1 METIALQEYPILVGD
16 CTEAL
21 ERVFHGRD
29 FVSVMLLCDENTF
42 ACCLPLLK
50 EVSIL
55 QDIHPIVIAPGE
67 VHKNLETCRNIWDA
81 LIRGRAERNS
91 VLINLGG
98 GVIGDMGGFCAATYK
113 RGMPFVQ
120 IPTTLLAQVDASIG
134 GKLGI
139 DFGQVKNSIGVF
151 SNPLAVCVD
160 PRFLATLSRRELRS
174 GFAEIVKHAL
184 IADAGQWAAIR
195 GLISLEN
202 LHWEAFI
209 RPSLEIKRRIVEADP
224 FERGLRKALNFGHTI
239 GHALEGHL
247 LQGNDPLLHGEA
259 VAAGMICESFL
270 SWKAGLLAENDRD
283 MIAGFLF
290 ARYGLQSLQ
299 AQDFDAFLQLM
310 LNDKKNERGRINF
323 SLIGPP
329 GTVHVDQYAEK
340 KDILESLVWFN
351 AMRARRTGVV

>member
-1 METIALQEYPILVGD
+1 MKTIALQEYPIFLGD

-21 ERVFHGRD
+21 DRVLHNRD
-29 FVSVMLLCDENTF
+29 FISVLLLCDENTF

-50 EVSIL
+50 NVKAL
-55 QDIHPIVIAPGE
+55 HDAQTIVIAPGE
-67 VHKNLETCRNIWDA
+67 VHKNLETCRNIWEA

-91 VLINLGG
+91 LLINLGG

-160 PRFLATLSRRELRS
+160 SRFLSTLSRRELRS
-174 GFAEIVKHAL
+174 GFAEIIKHAL
-184 IADAGQWAAIR
+184 IADADQWATIR
-195 GLISLEN
+195 GISSLEN
-202 LHWEAFI
+202 LYWDAFI
-209 RPSLEIKRRIVEADP
+209 SPSLEIKRRIVEADP
-224 FERGLRKALNFGHTI
+224 YERGLRKALNFGHTV

-259 VAAGMICESFL
+259 VAAGMICECFL
-270 SWKAGLLAENDRD
+270 SWKAGLLAESDRD
-283 MIAGFLF
+283 LIAEYLF
-290 ARYGLQSLQ
+290 ALYGLQPLQ
-299 AQDFDAFLQLM
+299 PKDFDAFLHLM
-310 LNDKKNERGRINF
+310 QNDKKNERGRINF

-329 GTVHVDQYAEK
+329 GTVHIDQFADK
-340 KDILESLVWFN
+340 KDIFESLAWYNTV
-351 AMRARRTGVV
+351 RARRTG

>member
-1 METIALQEYPILVGD
+1 MEKIALQEYSIFLGD
-16 CTEAL
+16 CREAL
-21 ERVFHGRD
+21 DRVFHDRS
-29 FVSVMLLCDENTF
+29 FISVFILCDENTF

-50 EVSIL
+50 DVKAL
-55 QDIHPIVIAPGE
+55 QDAHHIVIAPGE
-67 VHKNLETCRNIWDA
+67 VHKNLDTCRNIWES

-91 VLINLGG
+91 LLINLGG

-113 RGMPFVQ
+113 RGMPFMQ

-160 PRFLATLSRRELRS
+160 PHFLATLSRRELRS

-184 IADAGQWAAIR
+184 IADADQWEAIR
-195 GLISLEN
+195 LLTSLEN
-202 LHWEAFI
+202 AYWPAFI
-209 RPSLEIKRRIVEADP
+209 RPSLEIKRRIVESDP

-247 LQGNDPLLHGEA
+247 LQGNEPLLHGEA

-270 SWKAGLLAENDRD
+270 SWKAGLLSEKERDLIAE
-283 MIAGFLF
+283 FLL
-290 ARYGLQSLQ
+290 ALYGLQPLH
-299 AQDFDAFLQLM
+299 AQDFEAFLRLM
-310 LNDKKNERGRINF
+310 QNDKKNERGRINF

-329 GTVHVDQYAEK
+329 GTIHIDQFAEK
-340 KDILESLVWFN
+340 KEIVESLNWYN
-351 AMRARRTGVV
+351 TMQARRQGV